1 MINKTP
7 PATTPSTLPPAQQA
21 KFRKAASDFES
32 MAINQLLTPIFNT
45 VDQSKSMFGG
55 GEGEAAWKPMMITA
69 IAKQMTAHGGLGLA
83 QPIMQQMI
91 RMQEHAK

>member
-7 PATTPSTLPPAQQA
+7 ATTAPSTLPPAQQQKIA
-21 KFRKAASDFES
+21 KAASDFES

-55 GEGEAAWKPMMITA
+55 GEGEAAWKPMMVTA
-69 IAKQMTAHGGLGLA
+69 IAKQMTANGGLGLA